1 MIMAV
6 PKRKTLDR
14 PAPIFPYTALFAN
27 IHESSNS
34 HPARTQNRLAR
45 PPNAFNSSIS

>member
-1 MIMAV
+1 MAV

-14 PAPIFPYTALFAN
+14 PAPLFPYTALFADV
-27 IHESSNS
+27 HEPSKS
-34 HPARTQNRLAR
+34 HSARTQNRLAC